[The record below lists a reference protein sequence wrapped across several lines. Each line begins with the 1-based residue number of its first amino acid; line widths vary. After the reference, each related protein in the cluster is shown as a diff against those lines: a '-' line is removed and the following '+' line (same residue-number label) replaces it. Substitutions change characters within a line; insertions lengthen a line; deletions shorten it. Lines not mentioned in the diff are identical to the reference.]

1 MIRLGYLWGDVM
13 SLTKD
18 LQKKLTLAVY
28 DHKDMTK
35 RANQLRK
42 SFKEIEKT
50 LDARGKPKSD
60 KK

>member
-1 MIRLGYLWGDVM
+1 MG
-13 SLTKD
+13 LTKD

-50 LDARGKPKSD
+50 LDSWGKPKTD